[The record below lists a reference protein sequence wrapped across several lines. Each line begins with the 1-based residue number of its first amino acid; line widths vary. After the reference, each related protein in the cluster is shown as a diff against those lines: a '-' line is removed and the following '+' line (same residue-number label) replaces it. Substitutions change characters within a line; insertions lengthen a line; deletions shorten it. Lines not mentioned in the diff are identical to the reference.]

1 MKNKTAL
8 AFSSALLA
16 SSLTQADTANT
27 LNPFSLNEISGYA
40 TPVDKDGEGKC
51 GEGKC
56 GEGKCGEGKCGEG
69 KCGGDSEDKTLK
81 KKSMEGK
88 CGEGKCGS

>member
-56 GEGKCGEGKCGEG
+56 GEGKCG
-69 KCGGDSEDKTLK
+69 GDSEDKTLK